1 MIVHCLFFWC
11 FKVER
16 EDKQNGSTIRSLS
29 SSPSLAA
36 VLSFPLFQG
45 PPHPHVHLRLDGQV
59 VPRVGGGVAVRL
71 SHGESRGKGKKK
83 KRKPREGEQK
93 SERRGGEPFFFF
105 SVDSSHTHNAK
116 AEGAKEKKNEK
127 GRGKDLRSFPCFV
140 PSVFRSDGSHQQQQ
154 PLLHRHGTSKSGK
167 GRFSFVERS
176 LSGLW

>member
-1 MIVHCLFFWC
+1 MFSYRLLLLSLSLVFKSLAVSLSHCLFFWC

-16 EDKQNGSTIRSLS
+16 EEKQNGSTIRSLS

-116 AEGAKEKKNEK
+116 AEGAKEKKKRERTRK
-127 GRGKDLRSFPCFV
+127 RSPLI
-140 PSVFRSDGSHQQQQ
+140 PLFRSLRV
-154 PLLHRHGTSKSGK
+154 PI
-167 GRFSFVERS
+167 
-176 LSGLW
+176 